1 MRITKGTSFPT
12 IQEAMQTMFNRE
24 TGNGPKRSY
33 YEFKSGRAVWF
44 PKAAIPGKDGLLAPK
59 KGQYWLNVL
68 SADETEIIQV
78 NTHAD
83 CGSSKHNE
91 YPRLTFLKHG
101 DGPYVFQ
108 GVYTLSS
115 RSADCRA
122 RIYTKTADA
131 FNTEDLPGDMAAD
144 ESYEPEADE

>member
-1 MRITKGTSFPT
+1 MG
-12 IQEAMQTMFNRE
+12 
-24 TGNGPKRSY
+24 
-33 YEFKSGRAVWF
+33 AVWF
-44 PKAAIPGKDGLLAPK
+44 PKAAVIQNGLLTPQ
-59 KGQYWLNVL
+59 KGQKMLNVL
-68 SADETEIIQV
+68 SADETEIIEV
-78 NTHAD
+78 NTRSDHAD
-83 CGSSKHNE
+83 CGPSKHNE

-131 FNTEDLPGDMAAD
+131 FNTEDVPGELETD